1 MKIKTSFSLSFHSF
15 ALSLHAKIR
24 KMAETFIF
32 SVLII
37 AISAIFLGVKL
48 IFRKNGEFSSQHV
61 KDNPGLRKRKIH
73 CVMDQ
78 DREARQCRKITE

>member
-1 MKIKTSFSLSFHSF
+1 
-15 ALSLHAKIR
+15 
-24 KMAETFIF
+24 MAETFIF

-48 IFRKNGEFSSQHV
+48 IFRKNGEFSSQHD